1 MIADG
6 PLFLDGCDDAVVGW
20 AVRCGQPAIVVYDH
34 AKLVEKFMDDGM
46 TEEEA
51 HEWVSFNI
59 EGVWVGK
66 GTPAV
71 MYRGD
76 ADEAREALGE

>member
-1 MIADG
+1 
-6 PLFLDGCDDAVVGW
+6 
-20 AVRCGQPAIVVYDH
+20 
-34 AKLVEKFMDDGM
+34 MDDGM

-59 EGVWVGK
+59 EGAWVGK